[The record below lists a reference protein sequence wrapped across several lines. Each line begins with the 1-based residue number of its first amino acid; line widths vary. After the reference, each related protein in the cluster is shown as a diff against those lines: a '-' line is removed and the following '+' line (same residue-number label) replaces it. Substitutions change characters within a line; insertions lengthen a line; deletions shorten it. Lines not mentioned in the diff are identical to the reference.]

1 MSNKIGIIG
10 DGHVGSTVAQQLILT
25 GLVDDLVMIDVN
37 EAKVRADQLDFQDAM
52 ANLKHHTTITINDYS
67 ALKDADIVISA
78 FGNIE
83 LEAGGERFAE
93 LNYNRERI
101 GDIAE
106 SIKKSGFNGILVA
119 ITNPVDAITNMYQEL
134 TGLPRKHVIGTGTL
148 LDTARMK
155 RAVGERMNVD
165 PRSVEGFN
173 LGEHGNSQFTA
184 WSTVKVLEKPITE
197 VAEAKHLKLE
207 DLNDE
212 IKFGGQTVYKGKQ
225 YTNYGISA
233 AVTRLVET
241 IQSDAHT
248 EMPVS
253 NYQEKYGTYLSYPA
267 IVGRDGI
274 VQTVELTLT
283 DEEEK
288 KLKASAETIKEKAN
302 K

>member
-52 ANLKHHTTITINDYS
+52 ANLKHHITININDYS

-101 GDIAE
+101 GAIAE
-106 SIKKSGFNGILVA
+106 SIKKSGFNGILLA

-155 RAVGERMNVD
+155 RAVGELMNVD

-197 VAEAKHLKLE
+197 VAQAKHLKLE

-274 VQTVELTLT
+274 IQTVELTLT

-288 KLKASAETIKEKAN
+288 KLQASAATIKEKAN

>member
-52 ANLKHHTTITINDYS
+52 ANLKHHITININDYS

-101 GDIAE
+101 GDIAK
-106 SIKKSGFNGILVA
+106 SIKKSGFNGILLV

-155 RAVGERMNVD
+155 RAVGELMNVD

-197 VAEAKHLKLE
+197 VAKAKHLKLE

-274 VQTVELTLT
+274 IQTVELTLT

-288 KLKASAETIKEKAN
+288 KLQASAATIKEKAN

>member
-10 DGHVGSTVAQQLILT
+10 DGHVGSTVAHQLLVS
-25 GLVDDLVMIDVN
+25 GLVDDLVLIDVN
-37 EAKVRADQLDFQDAM
+37 EAKVTADELDFQDAM
-52 ANLKHHTTITINDYS
+52 ANLKHHTNIVINDYS
-67 ALKDADIVISA
+67 ALKDADIIISA
-78 FGNIE
+78 FGNIS

-101 GDIAE
+101 GDIAA
-106 SIKKSGFNGILVA
+106 SIKKSGFDGILVA

-134 TGLPRKHVIGTGTL
+134 TGLPKKHVIGTGTL
-148 LDTARMK
+148 LDTSRMK
-155 RAVGERMNVD
+155 RAVGSRLNVD

-184 WSTVKVLEKPITE
+184 WSTVKVLEQPITE
-197 VAEAKHLKLE
+197 LVKDKPWKLE

-225 YTNYGISA
+225 YTNYGIAA

-241 IQSDAHT
+241 IESDACT
-248 EMPVS
+248 ELPVS

-274 VQTVELTLT
+274 VQQVQLALT

-288 KLKASAETIKEKAN
+288 LLAKSAETIKEKS

>member
-101 GDIAE
+101 GAIAE
-106 SIKKSGFNGILVA
+106 SIKKSGFNGILLA

-155 RAVGERMNVD
+155 RAVGELMNVD

-197 VAEAKHLKLE
+197 VAQAKHLKLE

-274 VQTVELTLT
+274 IQTVELTLT

-288 KLKASAETIKEKAN
+288 KLQASAATIKEKAN

>member
-106 SIKKSGFNGILVA
+106 SIKNSGFNGILLA

-274 VQTVELTLT
+274 IQTVELTLT

-288 KLKASAETIKEKAN
+288 KLQASASTIKEKAN

>member
-10 DGHVGSTVAQQLILT
+10 DGHVGSTVAHQLLVS
-25 GLVDDLVMIDVN
+25 GLVDDLVLIDVN
-37 EAKVRADQLDFQDAM
+37 EAKVTADELDFQDAM
-52 ANLKHHTTITINDYS
+52 ANLKHHTNIVINDYS
-67 ALKDADIVISA
+67 VLKDADIIISA
-78 FGNIE
+78 FGNIS

-101 GDIAE
+101 GDIAA
-106 SIKKSGFNGILVA
+106 SIKKSGFDGILVA

-134 TGLPRKHVIGTGTL
+134 TGLPKKHVIGTGTL
-148 LDTARMK
+148 LDTSRMK
-155 RAVGERMNVD
+155 RAVGSRLNVD

-184 WSTVKVLEKPITE
+184 WSTVKVLEQPITE
-197 VAEAKHLKLE
+197 LVKDKPWKLE

-225 YTNYGISA
+225 YTNYGIAA

-241 IQSDAHT
+241 IESDART
-248 EMPVS
+248 ELPVS

-274 VQTVELTLT
+274 VQQVQLALT

-288 KLKASAETIKEKAN
+288 LLAKSAETIKEKS

>member
-10 DGHVGSTVAQQLILT
+10 DGHVGSTVAHQLLIS
-25 GLVDDLVMIDVN
+25 GLVDDLVLIDVN
-37 EAKVRADQLDFQDAM
+37 EAKVTADELDFQDAM
-52 ANLKHHTTITINDYS
+52 ANLKHHTNIVINDYS
-67 ALKDADIVISA
+67 ALKDADIIISA
-78 FGNIE
+78 FGNIS

-101 GDIAE
+101 GDIAA
-106 SIKKSGFNGILVA
+106 SIKKSGFDGILVA

-134 TGLPRKHVIGTGTL
+134 TGLPKKHVIGTGTL
-148 LDTARMK
+148 LDTSRMK
-155 RAVGERMNVD
+155 RAVGSRLNVD

-184 WSTVKVLEKPITE
+184 WSTVKVLEQPITE
-197 VAEAKHLKLE
+197 LVKDKPWKLE

-225 YTNYGISA
+225 YTNYGIAA

-241 IQSDAHT
+241 IESDSRT
-248 EMPVS
+248 ELPVS

-274 VQTVELTLT
+274 VQQVQLALT

-288 KLKASAETIKEKAN
+288 LLAKSAETIKEKS

>member
-10 DGHVGSTVAQQLILT
+10 DGHVGSTVAHQLLVS
-25 GLVDDLVMIDVN
+25 GLVDDLVLIDVN
-37 EAKVRADQLDFQDAM
+37 EAKVTADELDFQDAM
-52 ANLKHHTTITINDYS
+52 ANLKHHTNIVINDYS
-67 ALKDADIVISA
+67 ALKDADIIISA
-78 FGNIE
+78 FGNIS

-101 GDIAE
+101 GDIAA
-106 SIKKSGFNGILVA
+106 SIKKSGFDGILVA

-134 TGLPRKHVIGTGTL
+134 TGLPKKHVIGTGTL
-148 LDTARMK
+148 LDTSRMK
-155 RAVGERMNVD
+155 RAVGSRLNVD

-184 WSTVKVLEKPITE
+184 WSTVKVLEQPITE
-197 VAEAKHLKLE
+197 LVKDKPWKLE

-225 YTNYGISA
+225 YTNYGIAA

-241 IQSDAHT
+241 IESDSRT
-248 EMPVS
+248 ELPVS

-274 VQTVELTLT
+274 VQQVQLALT

-288 KLKASAETIKEKAN
+288 LLAKSAETIKEKS

>member
-52 ANLKHHTTITINDYS
+52 ANLKHHITININDYS

-93 LNYNRERI
+93 LNYNRDRI
-101 GDIAE
+101 GDIAK
-106 SIKKSGFNGILVA
+106 SIKKSGFNGILLV

-155 RAVGERMNVD
+155 RAVGELMNVD

-197 VAEAKHLKLE
+197 VAQAKHLKLE

-274 VQTVELTLT
+274 IQTVELTLT

-288 KLKASAETIKEKAN
+288 KLQASAATIKEKAN

>member
-10 DGHVGSTVAQQLILT
+10 DGHVGSTVAHQLIIS
-25 GLVDDLVMIDVN
+25 GLVDDLVLIDEN
-37 EAKVRADQLDFQDAM
+37 KAKVTADELDFQDAM
-52 ANLKHHTTITINDYS
+52 ANLKHHVNIVINDYS
-67 ALKDADIVISA
+67 ALEDADIIISA
-78 FGNIE
+78 FGNIA

-93 LNYNRERI
+93 LKFNKERI
-101 GDIAE
+101 GAIA
-106 SIKKSGFNGILVA
+106 SAIKQSGFNGILVA
-119 ITNPVDAITNMYQEL
+119 ITNPVDAITSMYQEL
-134 TGLPRKHVIGTGTL
+134 TGLPKKHVIGTGTL

-155 RAVGERMNVD
+155 RAVGSRLHVD

-184 WSTVKVLEKPITE
+184 WSTVKVLEKPITQL
-197 VAEAKHLKLE
+197 AKGQSWKLE

-241 IQSDAHT
+241 IESDACT

-253 NYQEKYGTYLSYPA
+253 NYQEKYSTYLSYPA

-274 VQTVELTLT
+274 IQQVELSLT
-283 DEEEK
+283 KEEEK
-288 KLKASAETIKEKAN
+288 LLEASAATIKAKSQD
-302 K
+302 

>member
-52 ANLKHHTTITINDYS
+52 ANLKHHITININDYS

-106 SIKKSGFNGILVA
+106 AIKKSGFNGILLA

-184 WSTVKVLEKPITE
+184 WSTVKVLEKPVTE

-274 VQTVELTLT
+274 IQTVELTLT

-288 KLKASAETIKEKAN
+288 KLQSSAATIKEKAN

>member
-52 ANLKHHTTITINDYS
+52 ANLKHHTAITINDYS

-101 GDIAE
+101 RAIAE
-106 SIKKSGFNGILVA
+106 SIKKSGFNGILLA

-155 RAVGERMNVD
+155 RAVGELMNVD

-184 WSTVKVLEKPITE
+184 WSTVKVLEKPVTE

-274 VQTVELTLT
+274 IQTVELTLT

-288 KLKASAETIKEKAN
+288 KLQASAATIKEKAN

>member
-52 ANLKHHTTITINDYS
+52 ANLKHHITININDYS

-101 GDIAE
+101 GDIAK
-106 SIKKSGFNGILVA
+106 SIKKSGFNGILLV

-155 RAVGERMNVD
+155 RAVGELMNVD

-197 VAEAKHLKLE
+197 VAQAKHLKLE

-288 KLKASAETIKEKAN
+288 KLQASAATIKEKAN

>member
-106 SIKKSGFNGILVA
+106 AIKKSGFNGILLA

-197 VAEAKHLKLE
+197 VAKAKHLKLE

-233 AVTRLVET
+233 AVTHLVET

-274 VQTVELTLT
+274 IQTVELTLT

-288 KLKASAETIKEKAN
+288 KLQASAATIKEKAN

>member
-1 MSNKIGIIG
+1 MSNKIGVIG

-241 IQSDAHT
+241 IESDAHT

-274 VQTVELTLT
+274 VQTVKLTLT

>member
-10 DGHVGSTVAQQLILT
+10 DGHVGSTVAHQLLVS
-25 GLVDDLVMIDVN
+25 GLVDDLVLIDVN
-37 EAKVRADQLDFQDAM
+37 EAKVTADELDFQDAM
-52 ANLKHHTTITINDYS
+52 ANLKHHTNIVTNDYS
-67 ALKDADIVISA
+67 ALKDADIIISA
-78 FGNIE
+78 FGNIS

-101 GDIAE
+101 GDIAA
-106 SIKKSGFNGILVA
+106 SIKKSGFDGILVA
-119 ITNPVDAITNMYQEL
+119 ITNPVDAITNMYQGL
-134 TGLPRKHVIGTGTL
+134 TGLPKKHVIGTGTL
-148 LDTARMK
+148 LDTSRMK
-155 RAVGERMNVD
+155 RAVGSRLNVD

-184 WSTVKVLEKPITE
+184 WSTVKVLEQPITE
-197 VAEAKHLKLE
+197 LVKDKPWKLE

-225 YTNYGISA
+225 YTNYGIAA

-241 IQSDAHT
+241 IESDART
-248 EMPVS
+248 ELPVS

-274 VQTVELTLT
+274 VQQVQLALT

-288 KLKASAETIKEKAN
+288 LLAKSAETIKEKS

>member
-101 GDIAE
+101 GAIAE
-106 SIKKSGFNGILVA
+106 AIKKSGFNGILLA

-155 RAVGERMNVD
+155 RAVGELMNVD

-197 VAEAKHLKLE
+197 VAQAKHLKLE

-274 VQTVELTLT
+274 IQTVELTLT

-288 KLKASAETIKEKAN
+288 KLQASAATIKEKAN

>member
-101 GDIAE
+101 GAIAE
-106 SIKKSGFNGILVA
+106 SIKKSGFNGILLA

-155 RAVGERMNVD
+155 RAVGELMNVD

-184 WSTVKVLEKPITE
+184 WSTVKVLEKPVTE
-197 VAEAKHLKLE
+197 VAKAKHLKLE

-274 VQTVELTLT
+274 IQTVELTLT

-288 KLKASAETIKEKAN
+288 KLQASAATIKEKAN

>member
-10 DGHVGSTVAQQLILT
+10 DGHVGSTIAQQLILT

-106 SIKKSGFNGILVA
+106 SIKKSGFNGILLA

-155 RAVGERMNVD
+155 RAVGELMNVD

-184 WSTVKVLEKPITE
+184 WSTVKVLEKPVTE

-274 VQTVELTLT
+274 IQTVELTLT

-288 KLKASAETIKEKAN
+288 KLQASAATIKEKAN